1 MEANRSQ
8 TGCLKTSLIMI
19 GSALIFIA
27 AIVLIGDL
35 KCAYD
40 VENWWMPLYPNG
52 ETVDVEYDFLRPR
65 AWGTTTWIM
74 TTTDDVETVKQF
86 YRDTRLFTLKNKARG
101 IAWGESNALS
111 LEQAVEAADTRLNS
125 LVNDFENAPE
135 AEKDERAA
143 AIEREEA
150 WRAMLFQRLEAG
162 HRSRIILLSVCGI

>member
-1 MEANRSQ
+1 VEANRSQ

>member
-1 MEANRSQ
+1 
-8 TGCLKTSLIMI
+8 MI

-52 ETVDVEYDFLRPR
+52 ETVDVQYDLFRPR

-86 YRDTRLFTLKNKARG
+86 YRDTRLFTLKNKTRG
-101 IAWGESNALS
+101 IAWGESNVLS
-111 LEQAVEAADTRLNS
+111 LEQAVEATDTRLDS

-135 AEKDERAA
+135 AEKEERAA

-150 WRAMLFQRLEAG
+150 WRALLLQRLEAG

>member
-1 MEANRSQ
+1 
-8 TGCLKTSLIMI
+8 MI

-27 AIVLIGDL
+27 AIILIGDL